1 MMGTFMRA
9 AGLAVAG
16 LLLAAAL
23 GGCAIGGP
31 TGQDRADE
39 LANQLENSGLGVRS
53 AKAIFQSSFSGDLS
67 VTVVLSPDVVQP
79 GYTVTAETLG
89 PVLGIVSRSAEEM
102 NVGGVVFYAEDEQGI
117 DVSMVRAT
125 EDLGIAEALDGS
137 ALLLTPERLETLSRK

>member
-1 MMGTFMRA
+1 MGTFMRA

>member
-1 MMGTFMRA
+1 M
-9 AGLAVAG
+9 
-16 LLLAAAL
+16 
-23 GGCAIGGP
+23 
-31 TGQDRADE
+31 
-39 LANQLENSGLGVRS
+39 RS

-79 GYTVTAETLG
+79 GYTVTAEALG

>member
-1 MMGTFMRA
+1 MGTFMRA

-16 LLLAAAL
+16 LLLAATL

>member
-16 LLLAAAL
+16 LLLAATL

>member
-1 MMGTFMRA
+1 MGTFMRA

-125 EDLGIAEALDGS
+125 EDLGIAQALDGS

>member
-1 MMGTFMRA
+1 IMMGTFMRA

-67 VTVVLSPDVVQP
+67 VTVVLSPDVV
-79 GYTVTAETLG
+79 
-89 PVLGIVSRSAEEM
+89 
-102 NVGGVVFYAEDEQGI
+102 
-117 DVSMVRAT
+117 
-125 EDLGIAEALDGS
+125 
-137 ALLLTPERLETLSRK
+137 